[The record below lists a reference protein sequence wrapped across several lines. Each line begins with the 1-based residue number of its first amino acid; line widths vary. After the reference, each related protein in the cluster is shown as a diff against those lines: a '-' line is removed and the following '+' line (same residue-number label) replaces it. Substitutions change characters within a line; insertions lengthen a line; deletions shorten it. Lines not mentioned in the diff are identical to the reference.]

1 MAELETI
8 SAAKITQKKSIHFAA
23 LELVI
28 DAMSVSEATEA
39 TKKAGA
45 YLTGLIIADSKG
57 TITPEKLTAITSIME
72 MAAESQSPVFKV

>member
-1 MAELETI
+1 
-8 SAAKITQKKSIHFAA
+8 
-23 LELVI
+23 
-28 DAMSVSEATEA
+28 MSVSEATEA